1 MTTEKFKGDT
11 LKTEVNMRR
20 FRTNLQ
26 FFAEGTG
33 DGGNAQAGT
42 EPNGTQAGAQSQGT
56 STAEI
61 DYTKIQ
67 QMLDGTLKAKEETAL
82 KAYFK
87 QQGLSQ
93 EEAEQAM
100 AAFRAEKAKNVPDV
114 GAIQSQLVQAQEEAK
129 KAKIEASAT
138 TVAASLGVGTKTIPY
153 IIKMADFSTAIGD
166 DGKINTEAVTTAINK
181 VLEDIPELK
190 PKIGDNQGFVQ
201 VGASGNNNAGGGN
214 PAQEQLNAIF
224 GIRPK
229 K

>member
-26 FFAEGTG
+26 IFAEGTG

-42 EPNGTQAGAQSQGT
+42 EPNGTQAGTQSQGT

-67 QMLDGTLKAKEETAL
+67 QMLEGTLKAKEETAL

-100 AAFRAEKAKNVPDV
+100 AAFRAEKAKNAPDV

-138 TVAASLGVGTKTIPY
+138 TVAASLGVSTKTIPY

-190 PKIGDNQGFVQ
+190 PKTSDNQGFVQ

>member
-1 MTTEKFKGDT
+1 
-11 LKTEVNMRR
+11 MRR

-26 FFAEGTG
+26 FFAESAGNG
-33 DGGNAQAGT
+33 ENAQAGT
-42 EPNGTQAGAQSQGT
+42 EPNGTQAGTQTGAQAQGGSVT
-56 STAEI
+56 EI
-61 DYTKIQ
+61 DYNKIQ

-100 AAFRAEKAKNVPDV
+100 ASFRAEKAKNVPDV
-114 GAIQSQLVQAQEEAK
+114 GVIQSQLASAKEEAK
-129 KAKIEASAT
+129 KARIEASAT
-138 TVAASLGVGTKTIPY
+138 TVAATLGVNSKTIPY
-153 IIKMADFSTAIGD
+153 LIKMADFSTAIDG

-190 PKIGDNQGFVQ
+190 PKTGDSQGFVQ
-201 VGASGNNNAGGGN
+201 VGASGNEGAGNGN
-214 PAQEQLNAIF
+214 PTQEQLNAIF